1 MSRGTSHQNDG
12 QSISSPEPKDLD
24 RYSHIKTETVDII
37 YDTEC
42 DCAWI
47 QATDSVLLEAWR

>member
-1 MSRGTSHQNDG
+1 MSTETSRPNDR
-12 QSISSPEPKDLD
+12 QSISPSEPKDYD
-24 RYSHIKTETVDII
+24 RYSHVKTETVDII

-47 QATDSVLLEAWR
+47 QATDSVLLEEWR